1 MTKEKQNETLEGVD
15 VEGQGILKELVAFL
29 MDNKKYW
36 LLPIVLMLLLLGG
49 FIILSS
55 SSMAPFIYT
64 LF

>member
-1 MTKEKQNETLEGVD
+1 MTEEKNNETLESVD
-15 VEGQGILKELVAFL
+15 IQDQGILKELVSFL